1 MLVNANDVRCLEL
14 NGSARASG
22 WIKARGLFLAVHRSA
37 KEVSVRESKT
47 PLTCVCH
54 VYVGALGLPEEVG
67 LRRVQRPNTLGN
79 DETSKD
85 A

>member
-14 NGSARASG
+14 NRSARASG

-37 KEVSVRESKT
+37 KEVSVWESKT

-54 VYVGALGLPEEVG
+54 VYIGALG
-67 LRRVQRPNTLGN
+67 LRRVQRPNTL
-79 DETSKD
+79 KK
-85 A
+85 